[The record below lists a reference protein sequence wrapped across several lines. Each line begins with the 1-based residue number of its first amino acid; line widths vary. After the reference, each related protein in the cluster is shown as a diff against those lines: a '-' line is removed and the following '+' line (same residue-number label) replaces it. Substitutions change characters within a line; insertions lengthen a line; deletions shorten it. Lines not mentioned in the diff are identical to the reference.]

1 MARLTKEALL
11 EANDIRTKEITLETI
26 GGSVVVQGLSAS
38 YSNEA
43 QSEAVEMKQ
52 VGRDQVAKVNTVK
65 MEAIQVYHGLVDPKL
80 DSVEEAQRF
89 LEQCG
94 PAAVKVV
101 EAIDELSGL
110 DKEAIAEAKAKFPSS
125 GADAPRSDVGD
136 GSPDGSTGP
145 DLPVRA
151 GSEDGQDG
159 P

>member
-1 MARLTKEALL
+1 MARLTKDALL
-11 EANDIRTKEITLETI
+11 GANDIRTKEIDLETI

-89 LEQCG
+89 LERCG

-110 DKEAIAEAKAKFPSS
+110 DKEAIAEAKAKFPSG
-125 GADAPRSDVGD
+125 GADAAGAVVGD
-136 GSPDGSTGP
+136 GAPAGGAGP
-145 DLPVRA
+145 DLPVRDGA
-151 GSEDGQDG
+151 GDGEVDS
-159 P
+159 